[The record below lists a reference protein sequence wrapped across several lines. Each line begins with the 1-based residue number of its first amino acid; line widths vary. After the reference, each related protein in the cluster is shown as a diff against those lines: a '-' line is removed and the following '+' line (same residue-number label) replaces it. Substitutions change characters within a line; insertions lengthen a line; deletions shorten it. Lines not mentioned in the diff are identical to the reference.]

1 MDNSRDESSSQLSEK
16 DISQNHNES
25 KSNVSIFNKI
35 NQFTAARNDS
45 TVSTSLLVSFLI
57 IQYTKWA
64 IEAIKFVKI
73 LKCTFIFDHVL
84 VFNLIFNL
92 YWLFWIFCYSGC
104 YFCDWL
110 AYCYVLIIFHAT
122 SMHNNGI
129 VKTILLKD
137 PWRNW

>member
-57 IQYTKWA
+57 I
-64 IEAIKFVKI
+64 
-73 LKCTFIFDHVL
+73 
-84 VFNLIFNL
+84 
-92 YWLFWIFCYSGC
+92 
-104 YFCDWL
+104 
-110 AYCYVLIIFHAT
+110 
-122 SMHNNGI
+122 
-129 VKTILLKD
+129 
-137 PWRNW
+137 